1 MFWLIALVLFT
12 IGFWNIHR
20 YKTTLTHCRQVT
32 AVLSELRYT
41 PPMNGF
47 HSKTYPVFKYSL
59 DGVEYETEYH
69 YQAINGSKITHS
81 LEKEGLKEGRLKQ
94 CLSALGQQQPEFVI
108 GQMYWLHVNPNQ
120 PREIYLAG
128 QNVFAQ
134 EAKWFVLGFVL
145 LIFDLIFFV
154 IS

>member
-1 MFWLIALVLFT
+1 MFWLIALILFT

-59 DGVEYETEYH
+59 DGVEYETEYQ

-81 LEKEGLKEGRLKQ
+81 LEKEGLKE
-94 CLSALGQQQPEFVI
+94 V
-108 GQMYWLHVNPNQ
+108 
-120 PREIYLAG
+120 
-128 QNVFAQ
+128 
-134 EAKWFVLGFVL
+134 
-145 LIFDLIFFV
+145 D
-154 IS
+154 

>member
-1 MFWLIALVLFT
+1 
-12 IGFWNIHR
+12 
-20 YKTTLTHCRQVT
+20 
-32 AVLSELRYT
+32 
-41 PPMNGF
+41 MNGF

-59 DGVEYETEYH
+59 DGVEYETEYQ
-69 YQAINGSKITHS
+69 YQAINRSEITHS
-81 LEKEGLKEGRLKQ
+81 IEREGLKEGRLKQ
-94 CLSALGQQQPEFVI
+94 WLSALAQQQPEFVI
-108 GQMYWLHVNPNQ
+108 GQTYWLHVNPNQ

-154 IS
+154 GRSHETH